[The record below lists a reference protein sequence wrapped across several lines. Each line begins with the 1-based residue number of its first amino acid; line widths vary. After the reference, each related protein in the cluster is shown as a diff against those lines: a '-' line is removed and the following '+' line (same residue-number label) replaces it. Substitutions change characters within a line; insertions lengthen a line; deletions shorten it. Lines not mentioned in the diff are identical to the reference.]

1 MNRSTERT
9 KTGIQYL
16 APWASQLMDT
26 RGPIKARGAVDVPM
40 PLFTQDED
48 AKTRADA
55 ARQTT
60 IEDAAQ

>member
-9 KTGIQYL
+9 RAGVQYL
-16 APWASQLMDT
+16 APWAASLMDT
-26 RGPIKARGAVDVPM
+26 GCPIRPRGLKENPL

-48 AKTRADA
+48 AEARADA

-60 IEDAAQ
+60 IEDMSK